1 MLKKNLQ
8 KDSDIHKHENIR
20 IMKENVDLIKEIS
33 SLRLEIKEEGIK
45 KAPEEEKKNKNEPT
59 EDMIR
64 SEIAERKRAIA

>member
-1 MLKKNLQ
+1 
-8 KDSDIHKHENIR
+8 
-20 IMKENVDLIKEIS
+20 MKENVDLIKEIS